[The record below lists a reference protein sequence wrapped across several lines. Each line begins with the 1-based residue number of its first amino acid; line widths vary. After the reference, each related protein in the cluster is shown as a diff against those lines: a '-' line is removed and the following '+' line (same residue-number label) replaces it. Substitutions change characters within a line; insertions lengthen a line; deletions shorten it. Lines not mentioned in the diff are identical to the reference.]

1 MRALLMLVVL
11 LGAPLAGC
19 IGASTDADAD
29 ALDPAAAPPAPTAN
43 AQSTQANGSADAPPA
58 APTTGSLVVLARM
71 PDGTPLV
78 GTQIEARN
86 ATRTTGSDGTTR
98 FDALEPG
105 SVEVVARKAGHRTA
119 RIAVEIVAGQ
129 ETRTETVL
137 AADGNDQHAHEH
149 GVYAHRDLYTFEGH
163 FDCSATYLI
172 ITGDCLVVVENVTR
186 TAGAPDPISG
196 MTTERHLID
205 FPLDVNWTTLIVEME
220 WDAQLE
226 TQATGGEMQL
236 ALEPAEAPAD
246 GHAAKYARVVGGSPL
261 RIEMTPGVPH
271 ETATLDDMPN
281 PNGGEVIRSRVFV
294 TGVGHNAG
302 GQGFLGVG
310 AAAQHPFTLLVSI
323 FYVEPA
329 PAGYTA
335 AQTH

>member
-1 MRALLMLVVL
+1 MRALLILVIL

-19 IGASTDADAD
+19 IGASSDGDADGLD
-29 ALDPAAAPPAPTAN
+29 AAAAPATPSGVAQTAQPNGSEAAPPAPT
-43 AQSTQANGSADAPPA
+43 
-58 APTTGSLVVLARM
+58 TGALVVLARM

-78 GTQIEARN
+78 GTDIEARN
-86 ATRTTGSDGTTR
+86 LTRTTGGDGTAR

-119 RIAVEIVAGQ
+119 RIAVEVVAGQ
-129 ETRTETVL
+129 ETRTEAVL

-172 ITGDCLVVVENVTR
+172 ITGDCLIVVENATR

-196 MTTERHLID
+196 TTTERHIID
-205 FPLDVNWTTLIVEME
+205 FPLDVNWTTLIVEMQ

-226 TQATGGEMQL
+226 TQLTGGEMQL

-271 ETATLDDMPN
+271 ETATLEDMPN

-294 TGVGHNAG
+294 TGAGHNAG

-323 FYVEPA
+323 FYVDPA
-329 PAGYTA
+329 PSGYTA
-335 AQTH
+335 VDHQ